1 MSAFELILAIKDYC
15 NGDCKETCEI
25 VTDLIEQSLGSHFSH
40 DLTLALEEF
49 IDCNCLCPIC
59 FSPMESKASY
69 TESRGEYIRKR
80 ERKYG
85 KCIYKKRFKDR
96 NDY

>member
-69 TESRGEYIRKR
+69 TESRGEYNGFPCEETITRW
-80 ERKYG
+80 G
-85 KCIYKKRFKDR
+85 CSKCSYIME
-96 NDY
+96 